1 MMRWLV
7 LVTMI
12 QLGKRRARALIGMLL
27 LNILMERRILLK
39 RMADRLVISAGRV
52 LEIEL
57 LGALS
62 VIEEDIVIAVYQ
74 HVILTFHWMKFR
86 RYVLHAVVYAIV
98 KFVYVVIIQ

>member
-1 MMRWLV
+1 
-7 LVTMI
+7 
-12 QLGKRRARALIGMLL
+12 
-27 LNILMERRILLK
+27 MERRVLLK

-74 HVILTFHWMKFR
+74 HGEHGSL
-86 RYVLHAVVYAIV
+86 V
-98 KFVYVVIIQ
+98 KIFCFGWFC

>member
-1 MMRWLV
+1 
-7 LVTMI
+7 
-12 QLGKRRARALIGMLL
+12 
-27 LNILMERRILLK
+27 MERRILLK

-74 HVILTFHWMKFR
+74 HGEQGTLVKILSFG
-86 RYVLHAVVYAIV
+86 
-98 KFVYVVIIQ
+98 

>member
-1 MMRWLV
+1 
-7 LVTMI
+7 
-12 QLGKRRARALIGMLL
+12 
-27 LNILMERRILLK
+27 MEPRVLLK

-74 HVILTFHWMKFR
+74 HGEQGTLVKILSFG
-86 RYVLHAVVYAIV
+86 
-98 KFVYVVIIQ
+98 